1 VALPFSGWLTS
12 PSPLH
17 LNPQVAP
24 VPMTL
29 GLLLLFLGPFPPAP
43 EAPVSD
49 TFGDPDVRALVEAAR
64 EARGRA
70 EEGLESFD
78 GRMWER
84 IYVGFDAVGFRRERG
99 LFSQERVARI
109 RWEREGERTV
119 RWEAARRE
127 VPVAG
132 LSSDDSESMAQSLV
146 RSLAR
151 ESPPPPLLFEPGS
164 DRLTFGS
171 GEWALHPLADTAG
184 LHYRYA
190 SGDTLRIVLPEG
202 GRTLTLAE
210 VRVEP
215 RRAEFRLLTASL
227 WFDLAS
233 GALVRSVYRPSRP
246 FDLALDDPEGASEVP
261 RLLRPIRAE
270 IRLVS
275 VDHSLQDFRWWIPR
289 RFSFEGEGQVGRLA
303 RFPVTMEW
311 TVSEVLVNRDPPG
324 DLVPDPLPEGW
335 TLRRSD
341 RAEAEGE
348 EGGGEDPESMDETE
362 EVEGERLDVGG
373 GGADEGD
380 QSALMDP
387 VLVVVVPTG
396 EELATGPGL
405 TRGVRQAPGAFR
417 PEELRELE
425 ASVRQLFPPVVTLR
439 PSLQWGLEGGL
450 TRFNRV
456 EGLASGV
463 AARMDL
469 PGGREFRGEIRAG
482 VSALLPTGELAVRSG
497 VPRDRSTLAVYRR
510 LVGSSEW
517 EDPHT
522 ITSSLSSLVLGE
534 GPAPLHRAWGG
545 EVIWDRQVG
554 RMTRRARFFAERHDV
569 AEIGTDFHLL
579 GVFSDRPR
587 APVAPADPGSFL
599 GLVLDHRWHSEVD
612 PRRPRFFAGSHLEGG
627 TGTVDYLRV
636 RANGGMTLP
645 LGDGW
650 GTALEMGGGWGS
662 PRLPFQ
668 RRFFPGGPEGY
679 RGGRV
684 GERTG
689 RSFWLVRGEVGRGV
703 PGARMVVFGDMLRL
717 DPFGTGDASPVDV
730 AAGMGISL
738 LDGLVRLEAGRRVSG
753 AGGWRLHA
761 YLDGLF

>member
-1 VALPFSGWLTS
+1 MT
-12 PSPLH
+12 
-17 LNPQVAP
+17 P
-24 VPMTL
+24 V
-29 GLLLLFLGPFPPAP
+29 LLLLFLSSVPPGP

-49 TFGDPDVRALVEAAR
+49 TFGDSDVRALVVAAR

-99 LFSQERVARI
+99 LFTQERVARI

-119 RWEAARRE
+119 RWEAARRD

-132 LSSDDSESMAQSLV
+132 LSSDDSESMAEGLV

-151 ESPPPPLLFEPGS
+151 DRPPPPLLFEPGS
-164 DRLTFGS
+164 DRLTFGA

-190 SGDTLRIVLPEG
+190 SGDTLRIVLPEE
-202 GRTLTLAE
+202 GRELTLAE

-215 RRAEFRLLTASL
+215 RRAEFRLLAASL
-227 WFDLAS
+227 WFDLAT
-233 GALVRSVYRPSRP
+233 GTLVRSVYRPSRP
-246 FDLALDDPEGASEVP
+246 FDLELEDPDGASDVP
-261 RLLRPIRAE
+261 RLLRPVRAE

-289 RFSFEGEGQVGRLA
+289 RFSFQGEGQVGRLA
-303 RFPVTMEW
+303 RFPVTLEW
-311 TVSEVLVNRDPPG
+311 TVSQVLVNQEPPG

-335 TLRRSD
+335 TLRR
-341 RAEAEGE
+341 G
-348 EGGGEDPESMDETE
+348 DETE
-362 EVEGERLDVGG
+362 AETEE
-373 GGADEGD
+373 DEGD
-380 QSALMDP
+380 RALKGSPAPP
-387 VLVVVVPTG
+387 VFVVVVPTG
-396 EELATGPGL
+396 KELARGPGL
-405 TRGVRQAPGAFR
+405 SGHVGNEPGAFR

-425 ASVRQLFPPVVTLR
+425 ASVRQLFPPAVTLR
-439 PSLQWGLEGGL
+439 PTLHWGLQDGL

-469 PGGREFRGEIRAG
+469 PGGRELRGEVRIGA
-482 VSALLPTGELAVRSG
+482 SAPRPTGELAVRSG
-497 VPRDRSTLAVYRR
+497 VLRDRATLAVYRR

-522 ITSSLSSLVLGE
+522 FTSSLSSLVLGE

-545 EVIWDRQVG
+545 EVVWDRQVG
-554 RMTRRARFFAERHDV
+554 RITRRTRLFAERHDS
-569 AEIGTDFHLL
+569 AETGTDFHLL
-579 GVFSDRPR
+579 GLFSDRPR
-587 APVAPADPGSFL
+587 APVAPADPGDFL
-599 GLVLDHRWHSEVD
+599 GLVVDHRWHSEVD
-612 PRRPRFFAGSHLEGG
+612 PRRVRFFAGSQLEGA
-627 TGTVDYLRV
+627 TGTLDYLRV
-636 RANGGMTLP
+636 RANGGITLP
-645 LGDGW
+645 LGDRW
-650 GTALEMGGGWGS
+650 GSAVELGGGWGS
-662 PRLPFQ
+662 PRLPLQ
-668 RRFFPGGPEGY
+668 RSFSPGGPEGY

-684 GERTG
+684 GDRVG

-703 PGARMVVFGDMLRL
+703 PGARLVAFGDMLRL
-717 DPFGTGDASPVDV
+717 DPFGTGAPSSVDG
-730 AAGMGISL
+730 AAGVGLSL
-738 LDGLVRLEAGRRVSG
+738 LDGLARFEVGRRVTG
-753 AGGWRLHA
+753 TGPWRIHA